1 MKQKELKN
9 LAKKIAKAE
18 IIIRDS
24 NDPEAIKRA
33 ESEVMKLSG
42 HVDRLE
48 DMVILDDLVQEI
60 LEKSWLKKNFLI

>member
-48 DMVILDDLVQEI
+48 DMVIIDDLVQEI

>member
-9 LAKKIAKAE
+9 MAKKIAKAE
-18 IIIRDS
+18 LVIRDS

-33 ESEVMKLSG
+33 ESEIMKLSG

-48 DMVILDDLVQEI
+48 DMVIIDDLVQEI
-60 LEKSWLKKNFLI
+60 LAKS

>member
-42 HVDRLE
+42 HIDRLE
-48 DMVILDDLVQEI
+48 DMVIIDDLVQGI
-60 LEKSWLKKNFLI
+60 LEKS

>member
-48 DMVILDDLVQEI
+48 DMVILDDLVQGI

>member
-18 IIIRDS
+18 LIIRDS
-24 NDPEAIKRA
+24 NDPHAIRRA
-33 ESEVMKLSG
+33 ETDIMKLSG

-48 DMVILDDLVQEI
+48 DMVIIDDLVQEI
-60 LEKSWLKKNFLI
+60 LAKS

>member
-1 MKQKELKN
+1 MNKIFIKQKELKN

-60 LEKSWLKKNFLI
+60 LEKS

>member
-9 LAKKIAKAE
+9 MAKKIAKAE
-18 IIIRDS
+18 LVIRDS

-33 ESEVMKLSG
+33 ESEIMKLSG

-48 DMVILDDLVQEI
+48 DMVIIDDLVQEI
-60 LEKSWLKKNFLI
+60 LQKS

>member
-18 IIIRDS
+18 LIVRDS
-24 NDPEAIKRA
+24 DDPEAVKRA
-33 ESEVMKLSG
+33 ESEIMKLSG

-48 DMVILDDLVQEI
+48 EMVILDDLIQEI
-60 LEKSWLKKNFLI
+60 LQKS

>member
-9 LAKKIAKAE
+9 MAKKIAKAE
-18 IIIRDS
+18 LVIRDS

-33 ESEVMKLSG
+33 ESEIMKLSG

-48 DMVILDDLVQEI
+48 DMVIIDDLVQEA
-60 LEKSWLKKNFLI
+60 LQNS

>member
-1 MKQKELKN
+1 MKRKELKD

-24 NDPEAIKRA
+24 NDPDAIKRA
-33 ESEVMKLSG
+33 ESEIMKLSG

-48 DMVILDDLVQEI
+48 DMVIIDDLVQEI
-60 LEKSWLKKNFLI
+60 LAKS

>member
-18 IIIRDS
+18 LIIRDS
-24 NDPEAIKRA
+24 NDPDAIRRA
-33 ESEVMKLSG
+33 ETDIMKLSG

-48 DMVILDDLVQEI
+48 DMVIIDDLVQEI
-60 LEKSWLKKNFLI
+60 LAKS